1 MSLAAKRRG
10 AARGVLRETAW
21 IYRHTRSYRRAIFLF
36 TLLGLLTTALS
47 LGGSLLSRR
56 LINTIVAKQ
65 GSAVLQTGLLT
76 LTLAALGI
84 ALGALSSH
92 YSARIT
98 LQVSNSLRSEVYGI
112 MLGTDWESLQQFHSG
127 DLLSR
132 INTDVTTVANSVLGW
147 VPTLIIRLMQLF
159 SSLAVIVFYDPL
171 MALFALLTAPLTALA
186 ARPLLRTL
194 RAGHSRVRQESS
206 RMMAFHEETLQ
217 NVQTIQALHLNAAF
231 RERLR
236 RVQEEYY
243 DASMAY
249 QRVSVANSALLSAA
263 GTAVSYLCLG
273 WAAFRLWQ
281 GRIDFG
287 TMVLFVQL
295 AAYLSAALKA
305 LIRLVPSAVE
315 CTVSAR
321 RLLTVFDLPREEAQ
335 AFPLPPDARSGDFTL
350 CLRELHFSYRQRPP
364 VLDGFS
370 LCVSRGEMVALV
382 GASGAGK
389 TTLFRLMLGLVR
401 PTGGEATVHLG
412 RSTVPLGPATRSLFS
427 YVPQEHIIFSGTV
440 AQNLRLVREDATQ
453 EELWAALRVACAED
467 FVRALPQGLD
477 TPLSER
483 AASLSVGQAQ
493 RLAIARAVLDDAP
506 IILLDEVTSALDGAT
521 EQRVLANLAALSGK
535 ACILAT
541 HRPAA
546 LALCKRVYRLE
557 NGQESA

>member
-1 MSLAAKRRG
+1 MAAKRRG
-10 AARGVLRETAW
+10 TARGVLRETVW
-21 IYRHTRSYRRAIFLF
+21 IYRRTRSYRRAIFLF

-47 LGGSLLSRR
+47 LGGPLLSRR
-56 LINTIVAKQ
+56 LMNAIVAKQ

-98 LQVSNSLRSEVYGI
+98 LQVSNSLRSEVYDI

-147 VPTLIIRLMQLF
+147 VPTLIIRLMQLL
-159 SSLAVIVFYDPL
+159 SSLAVIVFYDPP

-186 ARPLLRTL
+186 ARPFA
-194 RAGHSRVRQESS
+194 RALHSGHSRVRQESS

-217 NVQTIQALHLNAAF
+217 NVETIQALHLNAAF
-231 RERLR
+231 RKRLQ

-249 QRVSVANSALLSAA
+249 QRLSVANSALLSTA
-263 GTAVSYLCLG
+263 GTVVSYLCLG

-281 GRIDFG
+281 GSIDFG

-305 LIRLVPSAVE
+305 LIRLVPSVIE
-315 CTVSAR
+315 CTVSVR
-321 RLLTVFDLPREEAQ
+321 RLLTVFDLPREEAEILT
-335 AFPLPPDARSGDFTL
+335 LPPGALSGPFTL
-350 CLRELHFSYRQRPP
+350 CLRELRFSYRQRQP

-389 TTLFRLMLGLVR
+389 TTLFRLILGLVR
-401 PTGGEATVHLG
+401 PTDGEAML
-412 RSTVPLGPATRSLFS
+412 RFANSAVPLGPATRSLFS

-440 AQNLRLVREDATQ
+440 AQTLRLVRGDATQ

-467 FVRALPQGLD
+467 FVRDLPQGLD

-506 IILLDEVTSALDGAT
+506 IILLDEVTSALDGET

-557 NGQESA
+557 NGRESA